1 MDLINQITRQQII
14 PEGPAACH
22 QNVFAWSVFEFG
34 NLLVRIRTPDDADPR
49 PVSSQ
54 RI

>member
-1 MDLINQITRQQII
+1 MDLINQIMRQQIV

-22 QNVFAWSVFEFG
+22 QNIFADLAFEFG
-34 NLLVRIRTPDDADPR
+34 NLLVRVCTPDNADIG
-49 PVSSQ
+49 PVSRQ

>member
-1 MDLINQITRQQII
+1 MDLINQIMRQQIV

-22 QNVFAWSVFEFG
+22 QNVFAGLAFELG
-34 NLLVRIRTPDDADPR
+34 KLLVRVRTPDDADIG
-49 PVSSQ
+49 PVSCQ